1 MTATPPEWA
10 EALLRLVL
18 DRDHADS
25 VSGDLLE
32 EYRATI
38 HPARGQSRADRW
50 YVMQTL
56 GYVARSAGFWAA
68 IFGGAFV
75 ARTSLDWLAP
85 TDDFH
90 VRSAV
95 STSVGV
101 GTLMVAGLWA
111 GWRSSTFAAGTVA
124 GLATAGFGAVV
135 SIVGAVALLAV
146 AHDPGTMAAIRGSG
160 GLSEVFTLPFMLLL
174 PGAIVGTVGG
184 VAGAAVRRVL
194 SPGSPSPHNNSLK
207 NCAAAQRHGPPRLHH
222 VSRLAFLTTADGVLP
237 LCFDKRFG
245 YCAVEGTGENDGSS
259 NTWRTSMGEERMD
272 LPQGTLDLLILKTLA
287 LEPQHGWAVSERL
300 QQVSGQALQVGQG
313 SLYPSLHR
321 LERSGRIKAVWRTT
335 ENNRRAKYYELTRAG
350 RKQLEAA
357 TEDWRRLT
365 AVVNQVL
372 DLS

>member
-1 MTATPPEWA
+1 VTATPPEWA

-90 VRSAV
+90 LRSAV
-95 STSVGV
+95 STYVGV

-111 GWRSSTFAAGTVA
+111 GWRSSTFAAGTLA

-194 SPGSPSPHNNSLK
+194 SPGSPSPTIT
-207 NCAAAQRHGPPRLHH
+207 P
-222 VSRLAFLTTADGVLP
+222 
-237 LCFDKRFG
+237 
-245 YCAVEGTGENDGSS
+245 
-259 NTWRTSMGEERMD
+259 
-272 LPQGTLDLLILKTLA
+272 
-287 LEPQHGWAVSERL
+287 
-300 QQVSGQALQVGQG
+300 
-313 SLYPSLHR
+313 
-321 LERSGRIKAVWRTT
+321 
-335 ENNRRAKYYELTRAG
+335 
-350 RKQLEAA
+350 
-357 TEDWRRLT
+357 
-365 AVVNQVL
+365 
-372 DLS
+372 

>member
-32 EYRATI
+32 EYRTTI
-38 HPARGQSRADRW
+38 HPARGQSGADRW

-56 GYVARSAGFWAA
+56 GYVARSSGFWAA

-90 VRSAV
+90 LRSAV
-95 STSVGV
+95 STYVGV

-111 GWRSSTFAAGTVA
+111 GWRSSTFAAGTLA

-194 SPGSPSPHNNSLK
+194 SPGSPSPTIT
-207 NCAAAQRHGPPRLHH
+207 P
-222 VSRLAFLTTADGVLP
+222 
-237 LCFDKRFG
+237 
-245 YCAVEGTGENDGSS
+245 
-259 NTWRTSMGEERMD
+259 
-272 LPQGTLDLLILKTLA
+272 
-287 LEPQHGWAVSERL
+287 
-300 QQVSGQALQVGQG
+300 
-313 SLYPSLHR
+313 
-321 LERSGRIKAVWRTT
+321 
-335 ENNRRAKYYELTRAG
+335 
-350 RKQLEAA
+350 
-357 TEDWRRLT
+357 
-365 AVVNQVL
+365 
-372 DLS
+372 

>member
-32 EYRATI
+32 EYRATV

-50 YVMQTL
+50 YVMQTF

-75 ARTSLDWLAP
+75 GRTSLDWLAP

-111 GWRSSTFAAGTVA
+111 GWRSSRFAAGTLA

-135 SIVGAVALLAV
+135 SIVGAVVFSLSHTIQALW
-146 AHDPGTMAAIRGSG
+146 
-160 GLSEVFTLPFMLLL
+160 LPF
-174 PGAIVGTVGG
+174 A
-184 VAGAAVRRVL
+184 AAVGW
-194 SPGSPSPHNNSLK
+194 PKSL
-207 NCAAAQRHGPPRLHH
+207 
-222 VSRLAFLTTADGVLP
+222 
-237 LCFDKRFG
+237 LCRS
-245 YCAVEGTGENDGSS
+245 CSS
-259 NTWRTSMGEERMD
+259 C
-272 LPQGTLDLLILKTLA
+272 Q
-287 LEPQHGWAVSERL
+287 
-300 QQVSGQALQVGQG
+300 
-313 SLYPSLHR
+313 
-321 LERSGRIKAVWRTT
+321 ERSSAPWPVSPV
-335 ENNRRAKYYELTRAG
+335 
-350 RKQLEAA
+350 
-357 TEDWRRLT
+357 RLSDGFSLL
-365 AVVNQVL
+365 VRHPPQ
-372 DLS
+372 

>member
-38 HPARGQSRADRW
+38 HPAGGQSRADRW

-56 GYVARSAGFWAA
+56 GYVARSSGFWAA

-90 VRSAV
+90 LRSAV
-95 STSVGV
+95 STYVGV

-111 GWRSSTFAAGTVA
+111 GWRSSTFAAGTLA

-194 SPGSPSPHNNSLK
+194 SPGSPSPTIT
-207 NCAAAQRHGPPRLHH
+207 P
-222 VSRLAFLTTADGVLP
+222 
-237 LCFDKRFG
+237 
-245 YCAVEGTGENDGSS
+245 
-259 NTWRTSMGEERMD
+259 
-272 LPQGTLDLLILKTLA
+272 
-287 LEPQHGWAVSERL
+287 
-300 QQVSGQALQVGQG
+300 
-313 SLYPSLHR
+313 
-321 LERSGRIKAVWRTT
+321 
-335 ENNRRAKYYELTRAG
+335 
-350 RKQLEAA
+350 
-357 TEDWRRLT
+357 
-365 AVVNQVL
+365 
-372 DLS
+372 